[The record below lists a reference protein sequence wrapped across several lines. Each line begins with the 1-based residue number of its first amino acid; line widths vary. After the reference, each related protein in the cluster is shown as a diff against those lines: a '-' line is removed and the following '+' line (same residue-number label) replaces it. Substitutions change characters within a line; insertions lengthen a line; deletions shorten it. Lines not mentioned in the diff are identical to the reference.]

1 MQYGFTSGSCAAAAA
16 KAAVYML
23 LSGRRKTEITIETP
37 KGIPYTAQILDIRRT
52 EDVVSCAVQK
62 DGGDDP
68 DVTTGAWIYAK
79 VTYCGNDRKDF
90 RSQADFQ
97 SRENLQSLEDSP
109 YVQID
114 GGIGVG
120 RVTKPGLDQPVGNAA
135 INTVPRQMI
144 AKEVSEVCH
153 LFDFQ
158 GGIKVVISVPEGE
171 NLAAQT
177 FNPRLGIKGGIS
189 ILGTS
194 GIVEP
199 MSDKALLD
207 TIAVELKQKRAEGH
221 SIVAISPGNYGLEF
235 MKRTYGYDLERSVK
249 CSNFIGQTIDMV
261 KELGFSK
268 MLLTGHIGKLI
279 KVSGGIMNTHSRE
292 ADCRMELLAAAA
304 IRAGAEVTLLREI
317 LDCIGTEDAVDRI
330 KKAGFLEPAMEYVM
344 EKMEDHLKHRA
355 GGGLEIECM
364 VYSNDIGLLGVTPG
378 AVALLKEL
386 LEEKE

>member
-23 LSGRRKTEITIETP
+23 LSGRKKTEITIETP
-37 KGIPYTAQILDIRRT
+37 KGIPYHAKVEHIKIQET
-52 EDVVSCAVQK
+52 EVSCAVQK

-68 DVTTGAWIYAK
+68 DVTTGAWIYAT
-79 VTYCGNDRKDF
+79 VSICE
-90 RSQADFQ
+90 
-97 SRENLQSLEDSP
+97 ENNNQIE
-109 YVQID
+109 ID

-120 RVTKPGLDQPVGNAA
+120 RVTRPGLDQPVGNAA

-171 NLAAQT
+171 HLAAQT

-279 KVSGGIMNTHSRE
+279 KVSGGIMNTHSKE

-304 IRAGAEVTLLREI
+304 IRAGAEETLLREI

-330 KKAGFLEPAMEYVM
+330 KKAGLLEPAMEYVM
-344 EKMEDHLKHRA
+344 EKIKDHLMHRA
-355 GGGLEIECM
+355 GDGLEIECM

-378 AVALLKEL
+378 AEALLKEL

>member
-37 KGIPYTAQILDIRRT
+37 KGIPYHAKVEHIKIQET
-52 EDVVSCAVQK
+52 EVSCAVQK

-68 DVTTGAWIYAK
+68 DVTTGAWIYAA
-79 VTYCGNDRKDF
+79 VSICE
-90 RSQADFQ
+90 
-97 SRENLQSLEDSP
+97 ENNNQIE
-109 YVQID
+109 ID

-120 RVTKPGLDQPVGNAA
+120 RVTRPGLDQPVGNAA

-199 MSDKALLD
+199 MSEKAL
-207 TIAVELKQKRAEGH
+207 IESIHVEMKQHFCQGENY
-221 SIVAISPGNYGLEF
+221 ILVTPGNYGADYLREHMSIPF
-235 MKRTYGYDLERSVK
+235 ENNIK
-249 CSNFIGQTIDMV
+249 CSNYVGETIDMAIDMGV
-261 KELGFSK
+261 KGILFVA
-268 MLLTGHIGKLI
+268 HIGKFV
-279 KVSGGIMNTHSRE
+279 KVAAGIMNTHSHC
-292 ADCRMELLAAAA
+292 ADGRMEVLCASA
-304 IRAGAEVTLLREI
+304 IRAGGSLECAREI
-317 LDCIGTEDAVDRI
+317 LEAGTTDEALAVLDSYGI
-330 KKAGFLEPAMEYVM
+330 LKETMAVVM
-344 EKMEDHLKHRA
+344 EKIQFYLDHRSYEQILLGA
-355 GGGLEIECM
+355 VVFSN
-364 VYSNDIGLLGVTPG
+364 VYGLLGQTRDAEELIHKIQEQ
-378 AVALLKEL
+378 AVGVDDIS
-386 LEEKE
+386 

>member
-37 KGIPYTAQILDIRRT
+37 KGIPYHATVEHIKIQET
-52 EDVVSCAVQK
+52 EVSCAVQK

-68 DVTTGAWIYAK
+68 DVTTGAWIYAT
-79 VTYCGNDRKDF
+79 VSICE
-90 RSQADFQ
+90 
-97 SRENLQSLEDSP
+97 ENNNQIE
-109 YVQID
+109 ID

-120 RVTKPGLDQPVGNAA
+120 RVTRPGLDQPVGNAA

-171 NLAAQT
+171 HLAAQT

-279 KVSGGIMNTHSRE
+279 KVSGGIMNTHSHE
-292 ADCRMELLAAAA
+292 GDCRMELLAAAG
-304 IRAGAEVTLLREI
+304 IRENVSLECLKKI
-317 LDCIGTEDAVDRI
+317 LDCVTTEEALAFIDAEG
-330 KKAGFLEPAMEYVM
+330 KKEDVM
-344 EKMEDHLKHRA
+344 EDIMEKIDFYLKKRA
-355 GGGLEIECM
+355 AGRLQIECI
-364 VYSNDIGLLGVTPG
+364 VYSNTYGLLGMT
-378 AVALLKEL
+378 AKAEEL
-386 LEEKE
+386 LRRLL

>member
-37 KGIPYTAQILDIRRT
+37 KGISYHATVEHIKIQET
-52 EDVVSCAVQK
+52 EVSCAVQK

-68 DVTTGAWIYAK
+68 DVTTGAWIYAT
-79 VTYCGNDRKDF
+79 VSICE
-90 RSQADFQ
+90 
-97 SRENLQSLEDSP
+97 ENNNQIE
-109 YVQID
+109 ID

-120 RVTKPGLDQPVGNAA
+120 RVTRPGLDQPVGNAA

-279 KVSGGIMNTHSRE
+279 KVSGGIMNTHSKE

-344 EKMEDHLKHRA
+344 EKIKDHLMHRA
-355 GGGLEIECM
+355 GDGLEIECM

-378 AVALLKEL
+378 AEALLKEL

>member
-1 MQYGFTSGSCAAAAA
+1 M
-16 KAAVYML
+16 
-23 LSGRRKTEITIETP
+23 
-37 KGIPYTAQILDIRRT
+37 
-52 EDVVSCAVQK
+52 
-62 DGGDDP
+62 
-68 DVTTGAWIYAK
+68 TTGAWIYAA
-79 VTYCGNDRKDF
+79 VSICE
-90 RSQADFQ
+90 
-97 SRENLQSLEDSP
+97 ENNNQIE
-109 YVQID
+109 ID

-120 RVTKPGLDQPVGNAA
+120 RVTRPGLDQPVGNAA

-194 GIVEP
+194 GNCGAYELIRHCWIP
-199 MSDKALLD
+199 
-207 TIAVELKQKRAEGH
+207 IAVELKQKRAEGH

-235 MKRTYGYDLERSVK
+235 MKRTYGYDLQRSVK

-279 KVSGGIMNTHSRE
+279 KVSGGIMNTHSKE